1 MPTRR
6 LALAGLAAIPFARA
20 HAQGTAPGAGWPD
33 RVISFTIPFPAG
45 GSADLLARLVADRM
59 APALGV
65 GARMVVENR
74 AGAGGTIGSDHV
86 RRQPADGHAIL
97 LATPSTHGTVP
108 ALQPD
113 TTPYDPITD
122 FTAIAIL
129 GRAPIALAVPND
141 SPHRDPQALITALRA
156 NPGQASWGSSGSGS
170 VGHLAGE
177 LMNLSAGGLRAEH
190 IPYRGGAPLVEALTK
205 GEVQYGW
212 EPLGSLAAAARDG
225 LFRIIGMGTAQRHP
239 LFPEVPSMQEAGLAE
254 FEASTWNVM
263 LGPKGMPGAVVERLN
278 AAANRVLAVPDVKAR
293 LATAGIDAV
302 SDSTPATTAAF
313 VAGEFV
319 KFKDIVARARLSLAR

>member
-1 MPTRR
+1 MITRR
-6 LALAGLAAIPFARA
+6 FALAGLAATPFAQVG
-20 HAQGTAPGAGWPD
+20 AQAWAQGAGWPD

-59 APALGV
+59 APLLGV

-113 TTPYDPITD
+113 TTPYDPIAD
-122 FTAIAIL
+122 FTAIAVL
-129 GRAPIALAVPND
+129 GRAPIALAVPNA
-141 SPHRDPQALITALRA
+141 SPHRDPQSLIAALRA

-239 LFPEVPSMQEAGLAE
+239 LFPDVPTMQEAGLDGFA
-254 FEASTWNVM
+254 ASTWNVM
-263 LGPKGMPGAVVERLN
+263 LGPKGMPAAVVEKLN
-278 AAANRVLAVPDVKAR
+278 ATANQVLAMPDVKAR

-313 VAGEFV
+313 VAGEFA

>member
-1 MPTRR
+1 MLTRR
-6 LALAGLAAIPFARA
+6 LALAALSAAPFASVRA
-20 HAQGTAPGAGWPD
+20 QAAWPD

-59 APALGV
+59 APVIGP
-65 GARMVVENR
+65 GARIVVENR
-74 AGAGGTIGSDHV
+74 AGAGGTIGSDYV
-86 RRQPADGHAIL
+86 KRAPADGHAIL
-97 LATPSTHGTVP
+97 LGTPSTHGTVP

-129 GRAPIALAVPND
+129 GRSPIALAVPTN
-141 SPHRDPQALITALRA
+141 SPHRDPQALLAWLRA
-156 NPGQASWGSSGSGS
+156 NPGRASWGSSGSGS

-177 LMNLSAGGLRAEH
+177 LMSLSAGGVQAEH

-212 EPLGSLAAAARDG
+212 EPLGSLAAGARDG
-225 LFRIIGMGTAQRHP
+225 LFRIIGMGSATRHP
-239 LFPEVPSMQEAGLAE
+239 LFPDVATMQEAGLAG
-254 FEASTWNVM
+254 FAASTWNVM
-263 LGPKGMPGAVVERLN
+263 LGPKGMPPAIVTRLN
-278 AAANRVLAVPDVKAR
+278 AAANQVLATEDVKAR

-313 VAGEFV
+313 IAGEFG
-319 KFKDIVARARLSLAR
+319 KFKDIVVRARLNLAR